1 MMKIDFHSD
10 DSVEA
15 GCFHYQHISLKLAFK
30 EKWSDE
36 KYSLGKP
43 LYAAIADAGKVSRTD
58 VTSDSHHPQNLCI
71 QAQNPKK

>member
-1 MMKIDFHSD
+1 MCNFKKEKMMKIDFHSD
-10 DSVEA
+10 DSVET

-36 KYSLGKP
+36 KYSLGKL

-58 VTSDSHHPQNLCI
+58 VTCKFSESNQM
-71 QAQNPKK
+71 

>member
-1 MMKIDFHSD
+1 MCNFKKENMMKIDFHSD
-10 DSVEA
+10 DSVET

-58 VTSDSHHPQNLCI
+58 VTCKFSESNQM
-71 QAQNPKK
+71 